1 MKTFEAP
8 VPQHRAWRLTL
19 LALVATAAV
28 LAGCGDKKDKASQT
42 AVKVNKGEITVH
54 QINSVLQQ
62 QRNIRPEQVDAA
74 SRQIL
79 EQLIQQELA
88 IQKAEDDK
96 LDRDPRVVT
105 QIENAKR
112 EILARAH
119 LEKVGEAAVKPTA
132 EEIKKYYD
140 EKPALFKDRRVY
152 QIQEIAIEAKP
163 EQTAALRAKLAEAKN
178 INEFVEYLK
187 GNDIKFAANQAV
199 RAAEQLPLASLDAI
213 SRMKDGQAMVNQSPT
228 GLQVVVLAGSRAQ
241 PVSEEQARP
250 AIEQFL
256 LNERKSKLVQEDLKS
271 LRAAAKIEYVGKFA
285 EGAPGAASAPAVV
298 QSPAPAPT
306 AASASSGLSPTDISK
321 GMGLK

>member
-105 QIENAKR
+105 QIENAKGR
-112 EILARAH
+112 RKLVPSGEPDELHECDDVLVAVGQENAFPFIERDIGMEFDEWGMPVVDTVTYADAAPWSPLPDGTGPSLELRGLGFDNTDPAGSLNVSLFDVADLAHPAMLARVPFGGQWSMLPEDQDRIHKAFKIVDDLGAIAVAH
-119 LEKVGEAAVKPTA
+119 PAARA
-132 EEIKKYYD
+132 RA
-140 EKPALFKDRRVY
+140 PAGPFSHWPRPP
-152 QIQEIAIEAKP
+152 A
-163 EQTAALRAKLAEAKN
+163 
-178 INEFVEYLK
+178 
-187 GNDIKFAANQAV
+187 
-199 RAAEQLPLASLDAI
+199 
-213 SRMKDGQAMVNQSPT
+213 
-228 GLQVVVLAGSRAQ
+228 
-241 PVSEEQARP
+241 ARP
-250 AIEQFL
+250 A
-256 LNERKSKLVQEDLKS
+256 RPRCRGGGP
-271 LRAAAKIEYVGKFA
+271 RA
-285 EGAPGAASAPAVV
+285 
-298 QSPAPAPT
+298 
-306 AASASSGLSPTDISK
+306 
-321 GMGLK
+321 